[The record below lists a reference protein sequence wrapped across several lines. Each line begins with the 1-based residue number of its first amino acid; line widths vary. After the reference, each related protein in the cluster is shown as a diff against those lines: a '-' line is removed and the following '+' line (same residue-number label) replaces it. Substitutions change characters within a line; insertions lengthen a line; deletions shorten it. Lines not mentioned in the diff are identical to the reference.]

1 MRRSLLIAAM
11 MAAAV
16 VGAAPSRTI
25 AAAGAGQIVDQTT
38 STISPDGLTAPQL
51 DTTLTITLGGQL
63 VEAACYRQRGAAATA
78 PEHLNCATMCAQK
91 GARLALVT
99 PTGDMFVV
107 TGILTQ
113 DNNAKL
119 IPLIQRIV
127 VLTGT
132 VSKIQV
138 SAAST
143 TPILLNPTVDGRR
156 LSGIEGGVIEK
167 RPTKPADFREGDVMN
182 DFQMAID
189 AVTATLA
196 PGKPQ

>member
-1 MRRSLLIAAM
+1 MRRSLLIAAT
-11 MAAAV
+11 MAALV

-63 VEAACYRQRGAAATA
+63 VEAACYRQGGAAATA
-78 PEHLNCATMCAQK
+78 PEHLKCATMCAQK

-119 IPLIQRIV
+119 IPLIQRTV

-132 VSKIQV
+132 VSKIEV
-138 SAAST
+138 SAALP
-143 TPILLNPTVDGRR
+143 TPILNADGRR
-156 LSGIEGGVIEK
+156 LDGTEGGVIEK

-196 PGKPQ
+196 PGKAQ